1 MQFTLLQQKVM
12 FGNITLKSDGLL
24 FFIKEKSIQ
33 EKEEHTECAI
43 KENQA
48 RFRKGLLAG

>member
-1 MQFTLLQQKVM
+1 M